1 MRDSDIQRIEHI
13 RDYCLDVRDTTQRF
27 GADYEIFL
35 SDKDYYKSVS
45 MSIMQIGEISAGL
58 SDGFKENSKTQIQWG
73 PIKSMRNMFA
83 HTYVSMDKDVVWE
96 TAIRDIP
103 VLLSFCEQTLEP
115 YQEQA
120 KAMDKE
126 TDEPGE
132 PSEDESQ
139 GMTLQ

>member
-27 GADYEIFL
+27 GVDYEIFL

-45 MSIMQIGEISAGL
+45 MSIMQIGELSAGL

-73 PIKSMRNMFA
+73 PNKSMRNMFA
-83 HTYVSMDKDVVWE
+83 HTYIAMDKDVIWE

-103 VLLSFCEQTLEP
+103 VLLCFCEQTLEL
-115 YQEQA
+115 YQELA
-120 KAMDKE
+120 ETMDKE
-126 TDEPGE
+126 TDEPA
-132 PSEDESQ
+132 EDESQ